1 MSNINIIRVL
11 DRYSAKVII
20 DLNELK
26 TAERLED
33 AHIFKTLF
41 NLNEHS
47 GFSQNFEMRKDTKG
61 EFIILR
67 DYGLSQ
73 KQWIEFINFVRTG
86 RIKHMEKINKQ
97 DMNILIEHINELY
110 MGVFGIFGPIP
121 SFDRLC
127 ENIVK
132 KYEEKHIKEEKIKYE
147 NPMTPEDDIYHK
159 YYWSS
164 GYHAVATSSAANY
177 PDNITWEVTV
187 AFKTGNQAMNY
198 FRAPKNNVETKTT
211 TTQTMETFDE

>member
-1 MSNINIIRVL
+1 MSDINIIRVI
-11 DRYSAKVII
+11 DSYNAKVII

-26 TAERLED
+26 TAERLEG

-47 GFSQNFEMRKDTKG
+47 GFSQNFEMRKDKKE

-67 DYGLSQ
+67 DYGLSR

-97 DMNILIEHINELY
+97 HMNILMDNINELY

-121 SFDRLC
+121 LFDRLC

-132 KYEEKHIKEEKIKYE
+132 KYEEKHIKEGKMKYE

-159 YYWSS
+159 YYWVT
-164 GYHAVATSSAANY
+164 GYNNPNLIGNNFP
-177 PDNITWEVTV
+177 PDILWNVTV
-187 AFKTGNQAMNY
+187 PFKTGNQTTKY
-198 FRAPKNNVETKTT
+198 YRADRNNVETKTS